1 MKIRT
6 TMQDAEGSDERGN
19 GAALNCFK
27 RRNYI
32 DSFLFYHCH
41 GSSSSSGGAPI
52 LNECKIIWRLE
63 GKFESFVRN
72 YN

>member
-6 TMQDAEGSDERGN
+6 TTQDAEGSDERGN

-27 RRNYI
+27 RRDYI

-41 GSSSSSGGAPI
+41 GSSSSPTSGGAPI
-52 LNECKIIWRLE
+52 LNECEII
-63 GKFESFVRN
+63 
-72 YN
+72 